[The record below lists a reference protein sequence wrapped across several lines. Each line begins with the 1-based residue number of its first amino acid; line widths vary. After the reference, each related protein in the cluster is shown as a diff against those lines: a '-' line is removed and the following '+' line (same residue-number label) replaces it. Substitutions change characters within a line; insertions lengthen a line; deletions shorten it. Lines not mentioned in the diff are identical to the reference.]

1 VSYHST
7 GPTLRGLA
15 EPGHTALLS
24 LLQATVSVLMISPE
38 LPAPRDMLA
47 CKVLMQMVDEA
58 GEEFAR
64 AEAAVD
70 QAFPSGDATTR

>member
-1 VSYHST
+1 
-7 GPTLRGLA
+7 
-15 EPGHTALLS
+15 
-24 LLQATVSVLMISPE
+24 MISPE

-70 QAFPSGDATTR
+70 QAFPLRGRDNEVKVNSSST

>member
-1 VSYHST
+1 
-7 GPTLRGLA
+7 
-15 EPGHTALLS
+15 
-24 LLQATVSVLMISPE
+24 LMISPE